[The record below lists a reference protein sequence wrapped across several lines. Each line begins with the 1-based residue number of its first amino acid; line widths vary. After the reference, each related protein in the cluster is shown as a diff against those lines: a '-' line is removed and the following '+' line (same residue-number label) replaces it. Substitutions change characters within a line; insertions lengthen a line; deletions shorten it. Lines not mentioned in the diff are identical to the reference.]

1 MHGFLNQDC
10 VLVHDFESIFPG
22 APLKIVFQQY
32 RPIADI
38 RLAMIYLLNAPVVGA
53 NRKPLANRQEREKA
67 VRDFVNDVIRTEGKE
82 IILVSVVRR

>member
-1 MHGFLNQDC
+1 
-10 VLVHDFESIFPG
+10 
-22 APLKIVFQQY
+22 
-32 RPIADI
+32 
-38 RLAMIYLLNAPVVGA
+38 MIYLLNAPVVGA